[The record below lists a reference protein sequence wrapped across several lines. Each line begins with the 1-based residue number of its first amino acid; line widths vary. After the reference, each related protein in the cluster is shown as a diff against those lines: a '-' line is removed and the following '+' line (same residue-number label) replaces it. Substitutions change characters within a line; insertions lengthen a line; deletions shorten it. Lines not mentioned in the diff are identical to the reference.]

1 MRKRICLFFAAM
13 LLCMSNIMAQVAS
26 GSCGDNI
33 TWKLSAEG
41 ELIIEGTGEMYN
53 YLSDE
58 NQSPWYET
66 RENISS
72 VKIEEGVTSIGRDA
86 FFDCRNLVSATIP
99 ASVTTIRPEAFRD
112 SGIRNIT
119 FAENSQLKTLEEAAF
134 NNCISLLSIYL
145 PASVTSIRNG
155 AFFNCRGL
163 AITCMANTPPTVAG
177 EYTFYNVD
185 KSIPIH
191 VPASSVEAYRAAY
204 GWGQFTNILPVIAS
218 GPCGNNLTWRLTNDG
233 ELTIEGIGAMTST
246 PWSIY
251 SEQVSTVTIGEG
263 VTNIGEWAFGYYPN
277 LTSITIPASVTTI
290 GGAAFENCSSLA
302 SVTIAENS
310 QLVSI
315 GSSAFKNCSNLTSF
329 TLPASVTSIENDA
342 FWGTGLTSFVIP
354 ENSQLATIGDWAFNG
369 SAGLTTISFP
379 ASLTSI
385 GYYAFCDCSSLAS
398 VTIAENSQLVS
409 IGSSAF
415 KNCSNLTSFTL
426 PASVTSIE
434 NDAFWGT
441 GLTSF
446 VIPENSQLA
455 TIGDWAFN
463 GSAGLTTISFPASLT
478 SIGDYAFCDC
488 NFTSITCNAV
498 TPPSI
503 NNSFPSTDA
512 SALVYVPA
520 ASVEVYKASEGWS
533 KFTNI
538 QPIIIGSGSCGD
550 NLTWKLID
558 SGELIIEGT
567 GTMYN
572 YSNNPAAPWH
582 SYRSLIKSVN
592 IKDGVTSIGSWA
604 FAQCSALTDVSIA
617 ESVTSIGGDAFREC
631 RILEEVI
638 LPTGLTQLGTGVFLY
653 CDALKSII
661 VPEGVTIIG
670 SDTFEFCPNLNSITF
685 PSGLTEIGP
694 WALKGANNLASI
706 TCKATTPPSIGNG
719 AFGGVNSSIPVYVPA
734 ASVEAYKAANG
745 WSKFTNIQPIIIGS
759 GSCGDNLTWK
769 LIDSGELIIEGTGT
783 MYNYSNNPAAPWHSY
798 RSLIK
803 SVNIKDGVTSI
814 GSWAFA
820 QCSALTDVSIAES
833 VTSIGG
839 DAFRECRILEEVIL
853 PTGLTQLGT
862 GVFLYCDA
870 LKSIIVPEGVTIIG
884 SDTFEFCPNLNSITF
899 PSGLTEIGSWA
910 LKGANKLASITC
922 KATTPPSIG
931 NDTFGGVNSSIPVY
945 VPAASVEAYKV
956 ANGWSKFTNIQPMV
970 VSGTCGEN
978 LTWKFIAGGELI
990 IEGTGE
996 MTSAPWSVYKDFID
1010 EITIR
1015 EGVTSIV
1022 DGAFQN
1028 CSALTSVEI
1037 PNSVTS
1043 IGDNVFSGC
1052 SNLTSIK
1059 LRAATPP
1066 ATGSGLFDMC
1076 DNLETIYVPFG
1087 AVEAYKVAPWNAYN
1101 IVELVEINNPVLVGD
1116 LYYNVDVENKTAE
1129 VTDGRMSSGAVVIP
1143 ASISLYGTDYSVT
1156 SIGNRAFMGC
1166 FDLTSIEIPSSV
1178 TSIGDIAF
1186 ADCRQL
1192 TSIEIPKSVTSI
1204 GEFVFEFCLELNSV
1218 TMQRTTPPVAGIHIF
1233 EMCDNLETIYVPL
1246 GAAEAYNVMPWNR
1259 FSIVEIA
1266 IVNHINLT
1274 DGEDYTNATEQEAD
1288 RITYTRE
1295 FKNTQW
1301 QAWYVPFDIDYD
1313 AISDE
1318 FTAASLNAVHQYD
1331 DDEDGVFERWT
1342 LEILKLKSG
1351 EVLRANM
1358 PYMIRAK
1365 ETGEH
1370 NFVVENAILYPAEE
1384 NSLDCSS
1391 VRVNYTFKGNYSLMD
1406 GQVLRDN
1413 GWFAPGGGSL
1423 VTPTVGSNLKAYR
1436 WLLMP
1441 EARSGYGTF
1450 YAPKRIN
1457 IVIGDEEGEVTGIEA
1472 VTQEEW
1478 PADVYDLNGR
1488 MVKAQA
1494 ENLDELPE
1502 GVYIVNGKKFV
1513 K

>member
-33 TWKLSAEG
+33 TWKLSVEG
-41 ELIIEGTGEMYN
+41 ELVIEGTGAITDFPFN
-53 YLSDE
+53 THA
-58 NQSPWYET
+58 PWYQY
-66 RENISS
+66 RES
-72 VKIEEGVTSIGRDA
+72 VLSVTIGEGVTHVGG
-86 FFDCRNLVSATIP
+86 N
-99 ASVTTIRPEAFRD
+99 AFRD
-112 SGIRNIT
+112 YSKLT
-119 FAENSQLKTLEEAAF
+119 TAT
-134 NNCISLLSIYL
+134 IS
-145 PASVTSIRNG
+145 ASVTSIANDAFWGTGLTSFVIPENSQLATIGDWAFNG
-155 AFFNCRGL
+155 SAGLTTISFPASLTSIGYYAFNTCNFTS
-163 AITCMANTPPTVAG
+163 ITCNAVTPP
-177 EYTFYNVD
+177 
-185 KSIPIH
+185 SINNSFPSTDASALVY
-191 VPASSVEAYRAAY
+191 VPAASIEVYKAAE
-204 GWGQFTNILPVIAS
+204 GWNKFTNWMIAS
-218 GPCGNNLTWRLTNDG
+218 GTCGENLTWKLSDEG

-290 GGAAFENCSSLA
+290 GGAAFMNCSSLA

-315 GSSAFKNCSNLTSF
+315 GSPAFKNCSNLTSF
-329 TLPASVTSIENDA
+329 TLPASVTSIGNDA
-342 FWGTGLTSFVIP
+342 FWGTGLTSFIIP

-385 GYYAFCDCSSLAS
+385 GYYAFN
-398 VTIAENSQLVS
+398 T
-409 IGSSAF
+409 
-415 KNCSNLTSFTL
+415 
-426 PASVTSIE
+426 
-434 NDAFWGT
+434 
-441 GLTSF
+441 
-446 VIPENSQLA
+446 
-455 TIGDWAFN
+455 
-463 GSAGLTTISFPASLT
+463 
-478 SIGDYAFCDC
+478 C

-520 ASVEVYKASEGWS
+520 ASIEVYKAAEGWN
-533 KFTNI
+533 KFTNWMI
-538 QPIIIGSGSCGD
+538 ASGTCGE
-550 NLTWKLID
+550 NLTWKLSD
-558 SGELIIEGT
+558 EGELTIEGIGAMTSTPWSIYSEQVSTVTIREGVTNIGEWAFGYYPNLTSITIPASVTTIGGSAFRDCSSLASVTIAENSQLVSIGSPAFKNCSNLTSFTLPASVTSIGNDTFWGTGLTSFIIPENSQLATIGDWAFNGSAGLTTISFPASLTSIGYYAFNTCNFTSITCNAVTPPSINNSFPSTDASALVYVPAASIEVYKAAEGWNKFTNWMIASGTCGENLTWKLSDDGELVIEGT

-582 SYRSLIKSVN
+582 SYRSLIKSVR

-653 CDALKSII
+653 CDALISII

-685 PSGLTEIGP
+685 PGGLTEIGP
-694 WALKGANNLASI
+694 WALKGANKLASI
-706 TCKATTPPSIGNG
+706 TCKATTPPSIGND

-745 WSKFTNIQPIIIGS
+745 WI
-759 GSCGDNLTWK
+759 
-769 LIDSGELIIEGTGT
+769 
-783 MYNYSNNPAAPWHSY
+783 
-798 RSLIK
+798 
-803 SVNIKDGVTSI
+803 
-814 GSWAFA
+814 
-820 QCSALTDVSIAES
+820 
-833 VTSIGG
+833 
-839 DAFRECRILEEVIL
+839 
-853 PTGLTQLGT
+853 
-862 GVFLYCDA
+862 
-870 LKSIIVPEGVTIIG
+870 
-884 SDTFEFCPNLNSITF
+884 
-899 PSGLTEIGSWA
+899 
-910 LKGANKLASITC
+910 
-922 KATTPPSIG
+922 
-931 NDTFGGVNSSIPVY
+931 
-945 VPAASVEAYKV
+945 
-956 ANGWSKFTNIQPMV
+956 KFTNIQPMV

-1066 ATGSGLFDMC
+1066 ATGSGLFDKC

-1087 AVEAYKVAPWNAYN
+1087 AVETYKVAPWNAYN

-1143 ASISLYGTDYSVT
+1143 ASISVYGTDYSVT

-1178 TSIGDIAF
+1178 TSIGDVAF
-1186 ADCRQL
+1186 ADCLQL

-1204 GEFVFEFCLELNSV
+1204 GEFVFSYCLELNSV

-1266 IVNHINLT
+1266 MVNHINLT

-1313 AISDE
+1313 AISDD

-1365 ETGEH
+1365 GTGEH

-1406 GQVLRDN
+1406 GQELRDN

-1457 IVIGDEEGEVTGIEA
+1457 IVIGDEEGEVTGIEEVA
-1472 VTQEEW
+1472 QEEW
-1478 PADVYDLNGR
+1478 PTDVYDLNGR

-1494 ENLDELPE
+1494 ENLDELPK

>member
-251 SEQVSTVTIGEG
+251 SEQVLTVTIGEG

-290 GGAAFENCSSLA
+290 GGSAFRECSSLA

-315 GSSAFKNCSNLTSF
+315 GSPAFKNCSNLTSF
-329 TLPASVTSIENDA
+329 TLPASVTSIGNDT
-342 FWGTGLTSFVIP
+342 FWGTGLTSFIIP

-385 GYYAFCDCSSLAS
+385 GYYAFN
-398 VTIAENSQLVS
+398 T
-409 IGSSAF
+409 
-415 KNCSNLTSFTL
+415 
-426 PASVTSIE
+426 
-434 NDAFWGT
+434 
-441 GLTSF
+441 
-446 VIPENSQLA
+446 
-455 TIGDWAFN
+455 
-463 GSAGLTTISFPASLT
+463 
-478 SIGDYAFCDC
+478 C

-503 NNSFPSTDA
+503 DNSFPSTDA

-520 ASVEVYKASEGWS
+520 ASIEAYKAAEGWN
-533 KFTNI
+533 KFTNWMI
-538 QPIIIGSGSCGD
+538 ASGTCGD
-550 NLTWKLID
+550 NLTWKLSD
-558 SGELIIEGT
+558 DGELIIEGT

-631 RILEEVI
+631 RILEGVI

-694 WALKGANNLASI
+694 WALKGANKLASI
-706 TCKATTPPSIGNG
+706 TCKATTPPSIGND

-734 ASVEAYKAANG
+734 ASVEAYKA
-745 WSKFTNIQPIIIGS
+745 
-759 GSCGDNLTWK
+759 
-769 LIDSGELIIEGTGT
+769 
-783 MYNYSNNPAAPWHSY
+783 
-798 RSLIK
+798 
-803 SVNIKDGVTSI
+803 
-814 GSWAFA
+814 
-820 QCSALTDVSIAES
+820 
-833 VTSIGG
+833 
-839 DAFRECRILEEVIL
+839 
-853 PTGLTQLGT
+853 
-862 GVFLYCDA
+862 
-870 LKSIIVPEGVTIIG
+870 
-884 SDTFEFCPNLNSITF
+884 
-899 PSGLTEIGSWA
+899 
-910 LKGANKLASITC
+910 
-922 KATTPPSIG
+922 
-931 NDTFGGVNSSIPVY
+931 
-945 VPAASVEAYKV
+945 

-1066 ATGSGLFDMC
+1066 ATSSGLFDMC

-1186 ADCRQL
+1186 ADCRHL

-1288 RITYTRE
+1288 RITYTRK
-1295 FKNTQW
+1295 FNNTQW

-1313 AISDE
+1313 AISDD

-1391 VRVNYTFKGNYSLMD
+1391 VRVDYTFKGNYSLMD

-1457 IVIGDEEGEVTGIEA
+1457 IVIGDEEGEVTGIEE
-1472 VTQEEW
+1472 VTLEEW

-1494 ENLDELPE
+1494 ENLDELPK

>member
-1 MRKRICLFFAAM
+1 MRKRICLIFAAM
-13 LLCMSNIMAQVAS
+13 LLCVSSIMAQVAS

-41 ELIIEGTGEMYN
+41 ELVIEGTGAMTDFPFN
-53 YLSDE
+53 SHA
-58 NQSPWYET
+58 PWYQY
-66 RENISS
+66 RES
-72 VKIEEGVTSIGRDA
+72 VLSVTIGEGVTHVGG
-86 FFDCRNLVSATIP
+86 N
-99 ASVTTIRPEAFRD
+99 AFRD
-112 SGIRNIT
+112 YSNLT
-119 FAENSQLKTLEEAAF
+119 TAA
-134 NNCISLLSIYL
+134 IS
-145 PASVTSIRNG
+145 ASVTSIANDAFWGTGLTSFVIPENSQLATIGDWAFNG
-155 AFFNCRGL
+155 SACLTTICFPASLTSIGYYAFNTCNFTS
-163 AITCMANTPPTVAG
+163 ITCNAVTPP
-177 EYTFYNVD
+177 
-185 KSIPIH
+185 SIDNSFPSTDASALIY
-191 VPASSVEAYRAAY
+191 VPTSSVEAYKAAA
-204 GWGQFTNILPVIAS
+204 GWSKFTNWMIAS
-218 GPCGNNLTWRLTNDG
+218 GTCGDNLTWKLSTEG

-290 GGAAFENCSSLA
+290 GGAAFMNCSSLA

-329 TLPASVTSIENDA
+329 TLPASVTSIGNDA

-369 SAGLTTISFP
+369 SACLTTICFP

-385 GYYAFCDCSSLAS
+385 GYYAFN
-398 VTIAENSQLVS
+398 T
-409 IGSSAF
+409 
-415 KNCSNLTSFTL
+415 
-426 PASVTSIE
+426 
-434 NDAFWGT
+434 
-441 GLTSF
+441 
-446 VIPENSQLA
+446 
-455 TIGDWAFN
+455 
-463 GSAGLTTISFPASLT
+463 
-478 SIGDYAFCDC
+478 C

-503 NNSFPSTDA
+503 DNSFPSTDA
-512 SALVYVPA
+512 SALIYVPA
-520 ASVEVYKASEGWS
+520 ASVEAYKAAEEWS

-538 QPIIIGSGSCGD
+538 QPIIIGSGTCGD

-592 IKDGVTSIGSWA
+592 IKDGVTNIGSWA
-604 FAQCSALTDVSIA
+604 FAQCSALADVSIA

-759 GSCGDNLTWK
+759 GTCGDNLTWK

-803 SVNIKDGVTSI
+803 SVNIKDGVTNI

-820 QCSALTDVSIAES
+820 QCSALADVSIAES

-899 PSGLTEIGSWA
+899 PSGLTEIGPWA
-910 LKGANKLASITC
+910 LKGANNLASITC

-931 NDTFGGVNSSIPVY
+931 NGAFGGVNSSIPVY
-945 VPAASVEAYKV
+945 VPAASVEAYKA
-956 ANGWSKFTNIQPMV
+956 ANGWSMFTNIQPMV

-1028 CSALTSVEI
+1028 CSVLTSVEI

-1043 IGDNVFSGC
+1043 IGDNVFSSC

-1101 IVELVEINNPVLVGD
+1101 IVELVEITNPVLVGD

-1129 VTDGRMSSGAVVIP
+1129 VIDGRMSSGAVVIP

-1166 FDLTSIEIPSSV
+1166 FDLTSIDIPSSV
-1178 TSIGDIAF
+1178 TSIGDVAF

-1313 AISDE
+1313 AISDD

-1358 PYMIRAK
+1358 PYIIRAK

-1391 VRVNYTFKGNYSLMD
+1391 VRVHYTFKGNYSLMD
-1406 GQVLRDN
+1406 GQELRDN

-1457 IVIGDEEGEVTGIEA
+1457 IVIGDEEGEVTGIEE

-1494 ENLDELPE
+1494 ENLDELPK